1 MPQPET
7 RGKPVILFYSYSHR
21 DEDLRNE
28 LAKHLTVLKRA
39 GLIEETGLPQ
49 AGLSAPGHA
58 FSMPPFPDAF

>member
-39 GLIEETGLPQ
+39 GLIEEWYTARSCPVKSGTGR
-49 AGLSAPGHA
+49 SAPT
-58 FSMPPFPDAF
+58 